1 MGFTYERVTTNPSD
15 PELASPTDAP
25 EDEALL
31 SQPQSTPQSL
41 LKRTINHLQ
50 STSTPLLLLKILT
63 VLLALWGLINLATIL
78 FLTVHPHPSPN
89 PPSPEA
95 CYCGTSTT
103 EALALNCKF
112 DSLAAAWLPPHCRDD
127 ELTAEFDHAG
137 PGPNGTWTY
146 YADDYHT
153 IPMSIEEVALLAD
166 NQSARVQMTRE
177 WHVVHCLFYW
187 RKMVRVKG
195 REAEGV
201 IVEPSFDN
209 EAHVNHCIGV
219 VLGESWGTE
228 ARVALDT

>member
-1 MGFTYERVTTNPSD
+1 MGFTYERVADNPSD
-15 PELASPTDAP
+15 PELVSPSDTP
-25 EDEALL
+25 EDETLL
-31 SQPQSTPQSL
+31 SQPPSTRHSL
-41 LKRTINHLQ
+41 LKRTITYLQ
-50 STSTPLLLLKILT
+50 STSKPLLFLQTLT
-63 VLLALWGLINLATIL
+63 ILLALWGLTNLTTTL
-78 FLTVHPHPSPN
+78 FHTVHSP
-89 PPSPEA
+89 PQTKT

-103 EALALNCKF
+103 EALTLNCKF

-153 IPMSIEEVALLAD
+153 IPMSIDEVALLAD

-187 RKMVRVKG
+187 RKMIRVRD
-195 REAEGV
+195 RAAEGV
-201 IVEPSFDN
+201 MMEPSFDN
-209 EAHVNHCIGV
+209 EEHVRHCIGV